1 MAEKVAVVGAGFTS
15 LRALS
20 PDVSFREM
28 IFEAATRAYEDA
40 GIAPRDID
48 SVVALGEDFRE
59 GTCISDEYVPDQL
72 GAVQKPIQTVTGDG
86 LQGLGVAVMLLQTG
100 AFEVVV
106 LEGHSKA
113 SNIRHPAHVE
123 AMALDPGFVRPHK
136 WHPNF
141 VAGLE
146 MRRFLEDSGNTAAQ
160 AARVA
165 VKNRRNALCNPIA
178 AYPANLSVEQVL
190 ASRPLAEPLRDL
202 ETAAPADGAFVFVI
216 ARESALKRLRGQ
228 PVFVDGIAWSSDTS
242 NLFNRSWGEA
252 TYARQ
257 AAERA
262 YASAGVGNPREDF
275 NFAEVDDSFAYKEL
289 QHLEALG
296 LAPKGQSGRLLEQG
310 MFERG
315 GKLPVNVSGGS
326 LGCGHLH
333 DASALRSLLEVVLQ
347 LRGHAGERQV
357 AGARRG
363 LVSSWRSIP
372 TATGAVAVL
381 SRR

>member
-1 MAEKVAVVGAGFTS
+1 MTEKVAVVGAGFTS
-15 LRALS
+15 LRAMS
-20 PDVSFREM
+20 PDMSFREM
-28 IFEAATRAYEDA
+28 VFDAAVRAYEDA
-40 GIAPRDID
+40 GITPRDID

-72 GAVQKPIQTVTGDG
+72 GAVQKPVQTVSGDG
-86 LQGLGVAVMLLQTG
+86 LQGLGVAAMLLNTG
-100 AFEVVV
+100 ACEIVV

-123 AMALDPGFVRPHK
+123 AMALDPGFVRPHG
-136 WHPNF
+136 WHPVF

-146 MRRFLEDSGNTAAQ
+146 MRRFLHESGNTAAQ
-160 AARVA
+160 AARVVA
-165 VKNRRNALCNPIA
+165 KNRRNALRNPIA
-178 AYPANLSVEQVL
+178 AYPAKVSFEQVL
-190 ASRPLAEPLRDL
+190 ESRPLAEPLRELDC
-202 ETAAPADGAFVFVI
+202 AAPADGAFVFVI
-216 ARESALKRLRGQ
+216 ARESAFKRLRGQ
-228 PVFVDGIAWSSDTS
+228 PVFLDGISWISDTC
-242 NLFNRSWGEA
+242 NLFTRGWGEA
-252 TYARQ
+252 SYTRQ

-262 YASAGVGNPREDF
+262 YAMAGVSSPSRDL

-289 QHLEALG
+289 QHIEALG
-296 LAPKGQSGRLLEQG
+296 LAPKGQGGTMLEQG
-310 MFERG
+310 AFDAG

-333 DASALRSLLEVVLQ
+333 DASSLRGLLEAVLQ

-357 AGARRG
+357 ANARRG
-363 LVSSWRSIP
+363 LVCSWRSIP